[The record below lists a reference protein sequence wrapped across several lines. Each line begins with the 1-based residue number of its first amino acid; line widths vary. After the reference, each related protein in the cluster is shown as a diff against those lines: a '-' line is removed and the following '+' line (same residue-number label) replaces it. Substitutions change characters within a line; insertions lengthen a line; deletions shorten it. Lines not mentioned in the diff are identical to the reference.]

1 MQTASTLPARS
12 APRTR
17 SISFAWLG
25 VVPFFAFA
33 LLFLILPSGIL
44 LIGAV
49 QDKQGNFTLENFLGM
64 FEGVS
69 LNVLATPSEANLFGL
84 TVPLPFTV
92 DFQSNS
98 IISAYI
104 LSIQISVVTA
114 LMGGILGFLLAYAA
128 VLGGLPK
135 FVRAALLTFSG
146 VASYFSGVPLAFAF
160 IATLGRLGFVTV
172 LIRNYIGFDLY
183 RDAGFSVLSLLGL
196 VLTYTYFQFPL
207 MVLVITP
214 ALDGLKREWREASEN
229 MGASAFQYWRMVAF
243 PIILPSLLGT
253 MILLFGNSFGAVAT
267 AYALT
272 GGNFQLA
279 TILIFRQIRGEVL
292 QNPGLGYAV
301 AVGMIAVM
309 ALSLGIYYW
318 LQQKSERWL
327 KR

>member
-1 MQTASTLPARS
+1 MQTTQTLPPVSARRARS
-12 APRTR
+12 V
-17 SISFAWLG
+17 SFAWLG
-25 VVPFFAFA
+25 VVPFFLFA
-33 LLFLILPSGIL
+33 ALFLILPSGIL
-44 LIGAV
+44 LVGAV
-49 QDKQGNFTLENFLGM
+49 QDKQGNLTLGNFAGM
-64 FEGVS
+64 FKGVS
-69 LNVLATPSEANLFGL
+69 LSLVATPSQANVLGL
-84 TVPLPFTV
+84 TFPLPFTV

-98 IISAYI
+98 MINAYI
-104 LSIQISVVTA
+104 LSIQVSVVTA
-114 LMGGILGFLLAYAA
+114 LSGGILGFLLAYAA

-135 FVRAALLTFSG
+135 FVRSALLTFSG
-146 VASYFSGVPLAFAF
+146 VASYFSCVPLAFAF

-172 LIRNYIGFDLY
+172 LIRNYFGFDLY
-183 RDAGFSVLSLLGL
+183 MTGFSVLSLVGL

-229 MGASAFQYWRMVAF
+229 LGASAFEYWRHVAF

-292 QNPGLGYAV
+292 QDPGLGYAV
-301 AVGMIAVM
+301 AVGMIVVM
-309 ALSLGIYYW
+309 AISLALYYW
-318 LQQKSERWL
+318 LQRRSERWL
-327 KR
+327 RR

>member
-1 MQTASTLPARS
+1 MQTAQLVQARPVS
-12 APRTR
+12 RTR
-17 SISFAWLG
+17 SVSLAWLG
-25 VVPFFAFA
+25 VVPFFLFA
-33 LLFLILPSGIL
+33 ILFLILPSGTL

-49 QDKQGNFTLENFLGM
+49 QDKQGNFTLQNFAGM

-69 LNVLATPSEANLFGL
+69 LKFLATPSQANLFGL
-84 TVPLPFTV
+84 SLPLPFTV
-92 DFQSNS
+92 AFQSNS

-104 LSIQISVVTA
+104 LSIQVSVTTA

-128 VLGGLPK
+128 VLGRLPK
-135 FVRAALLTFSG
+135 FVRSALLTFSG

-160 IATLGRLGFVTV
+160 IATLGRLGFVTA
-172 LIRNYIGFDLY
+172 LIRNATGFDLY
-183 RDAGFSVLSLLGL
+183 QTGFSVLSLTGL
-196 VLTYTYFQFPL
+196 VLTYIYFQFPL

-214 ALDGLKREWREASEN
+214 ALDGLKREWREASAN
-229 MGASAFQYWRMVAF
+229 LGASGFQYWRYVAF

-301 AVGMIAVM
+301 AVGMIIVM

-318 LQQKSERWL
+318 LQRRSERWL
-327 KR
+327 RR